1 MPTFSSGIVDLREQV
16 REWVSQAVSQAMA
29 EGALALDELP
39 NIVIDRARDPS
50 HGDFA
55 CPVALGL
62 AKILRAKPRD
72 IATTITGFLQD
83 NPLLERTEIAGPGF
97 INLYLSPAAH
107 HALVDT
113 VRVQRDGFGR
123 SQLGQGKRVQVE
135 FVSSNPTGPLHVGHG
150 RGAAYGAAVA
160 DILAAVGYD
169 VEREYYVN
177 DAGRQMNI
185 LTVSVW
191 LRYLEL
197 CGETIPFPAN
207 GYQGDY
213 IFDIAADIHREQG
226 DIYQHTASAVLAG
239 LPADEA
245 NGGDK
250 EIYIDAL
257 SERAK
262 SLLGVEAFRAIFD
275 VTLDVI
281 RGDIEKDLAGFGV
294 VFQNWFSELS
304 LVEGGAVEAAIE
316 CLREAGHLY
325 EDGGAL
331 WFRSTD
337 FGDEKDRVVV
347 RDNGVGTYF
356 ASDIAYHLNKLERGF
371 DRCINVWGAD
381 HHGYIPRVKGALAA
395 AGEDSERLEVLIVQF
410 ANLFR
415 GKEKVS
421 MSTRSGE
428 FVTLRELREEVGK
441 DAARFFYSMRKND
454 QHLDFDLELA
464 KSESKDNPVYYVQ
477 YAHARVCSMFARAQ
491 ERGLS
496 GPQAN
501 GTDLTPLVESDE
513 RDLMLMLSRYPEVVE
528 SAAQDAAPH
537 LIAHY
542 VRDLAGALHQYYDK
556 HKILVD
562 DEALRGARM
571 ALTDAV
577 RIVLANGLGL
587 LGVSAPEQM

>member
-29 EGALALDELP
+29 EGTLALDELP

-62 AKILRAKPRD
+62 AKTLRAKPRD

-226 DIYQHTASAVLAG
+226 DVYQHTASAVLAG

-262 SLLGVEAFRAIFD
+262 SLLGVDAFRAIFD
-275 VTLDVI
+275 VTLGVI

-577 RIVLANGLGL
+577 RIVLASGLGL

>member
-1 MPTFSSGIVDLREQV
+1 MPTFSCGTVDLREHV
-16 REWVSQAVSQAMA
+16 RVWVSQAVSQAMA

-62 AKILRAKPRD
+62 AKTLRAKPRD
-72 IATTITGFLQD
+72 IATTIGGFLQS
-83 NPLLERTEIAGPGF
+83 NPLLERAEIAGPGF

-107 HALVDT
+107 HALVDA

-123 SQLGQGKRVQVE
+123 SQVGKGQRVQVE

-177 DAGRQMNI
+177 DAGRQMSI

-191 LRYLEL
+191 MRYLEL

-316 CLREAGHLY
+316 RLREAGHLY

-331 WFRSTD
+331 
-337 FGDEKDRVVV
+337 G
-347 RDNGVGTYF
+347 
-356 ASDIAYHLNKLERGF
+356 
-371 DRCINVWGAD
+371 
-381 HHGYIPRVKGALAA
+381 
-395 AGEDSERLEVLIVQF
+395 
-410 ANLFR
+410 
-415 GKEKVS
+415 
-421 MSTRSGE
+421 
-428 FVTLRELREEVGK
+428 
-441 DAARFFYSMRKND
+441 
-454 QHLDFDLELA
+454 
-464 KSESKDNPVYYVQ
+464 
-477 YAHARVCSMFARAQ
+477 
-491 ERGLS
+491 S
-496 GPQAN
+496 GP
-501 GTDLTPLVESDE
+501 
-513 RDLMLMLSRYPEVVE
+513 R
-528 SAAQDAAPH
+528 
-537 LIAHY
+537 
-542 VRDLAGALHQYYDK
+542 
-556 HKILVD
+556 ILVTKKTASWSVIM
-562 DEALRGARM
+562 E
-571 ALTDAV
+571 
-577 RIVLANGLGL
+577 
-587 LGVSAPEQM
+587 